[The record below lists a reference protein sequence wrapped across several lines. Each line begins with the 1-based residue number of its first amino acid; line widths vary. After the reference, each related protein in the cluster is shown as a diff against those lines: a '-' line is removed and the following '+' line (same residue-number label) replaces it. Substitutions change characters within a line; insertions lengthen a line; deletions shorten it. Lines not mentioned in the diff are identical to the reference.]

1 MNNNSYAR
9 VCVFVC
15 VLKVHKN
22 QFLHMKQQR
31 KKESWQGGEI
41 KQQQQS
47 RVYDG
52 GATANE
58 TTAVTRATTTTTTA
72 TETATTTL
80 HTSQM
85 TSSG

>member
-22 QFLHMKQQR
+22 QFLHMKQKR

-47 RVYDG
+47 RVYG
-52 GATANE
+52 SEATANE
-58 TTAVTRATTTTTTA
+58 TTAVTRATTTTTA
-72 TETATTTL
+72 TETTTTTL